1 MAEKET
7 EEMIYNIFE
16 PWKTLD
22 PWQEKYINTEGNC
35 FLLCGRQSG
44 KTAAMSIKFGRRA
57 ATKPKSIIMMI
68 AYTEKQAYN
77 LFFKTLM
84 YLKALYPKMIKRGK
98 WKPTKHQIYLTNGSQ
113 IMCYAAGITGE
124 GLRTYTLTDLVI
136 DEAAAMSREVFI
148 ATTPM
153 LSVTDGVMDLS
164 STPRGKQGYFFD
176 CSDQCPKV
184 KPNFTRFYVS
194 AEDCPRHSKEF
205 LKAERVT
212 MTRLEYAQE
221 YLAQFLD
228 DIKQFFSDK
237 LIKQICTLPGD
248 KSRAPGSFSL
258 SSREYFLGVDIARM
272 GDDESTFEVLERRES
287 NRLVHMESL
296 ITTKTLTTDTTR
308 KILELNKK
316 YDFKKIYI
324 DTGGLGV
331 GVFDQLLEEDD
342 TKRKVISIDNATRPL
357 DKDETRKK
365 KLLKEDLYVNL
376 RRIMER
382 AEIQLL
388 KDENVIASLKSVQ
401 FDQETQK
408 IFGNNTHIAEGLI
421 WAAWCVKDKTLKMF
435 IEWI

>member
-22 PWQEKYINTEGNC
+22 PWQKKYIETEGNC

-44 KTAAMSIKFGRRA
+44 KTAAMSIKFGKRA
-57 ATKPKSIIMMI
+57 AEKPKSIIMMI
-68 AYTEKQAYN
+68 AFTEKQAYN

-113 IMCYAAGITGE
+113 IMCFAAGITGE

-136 DEAAAMSREVFI
+136 DEAAAMAREVFI

-153 LSVTDGVMDLS
+153 LSVTAGTMDLS

-176 CSDQCPKV
+176 CSDQCPDV
-184 KPNFTRFYVS
+184 KENFTRFYVS

-205 LKAERVT
+205 LAAERVT

-228 DIKQFFSDK
+228 DVKQFFSDD
-237 LIKQICTLPGD
+237 LIRQTCTLPGD
-248 KSRAPGSFSL
+248 KSGISGSLIL
-258 SSREYFLGVDIARM
+258 STREYFLGVDIARM
-272 GDDESTFEVLERRES
+272 GDDESTFEVLERTES
-287 NRLVHMESL
+287 RRLVHVESL

-316 YDFKKIYI
+316 YGFKKIYI

-342 TKRKVISIDNATRPL
+342 TKRKVVSIDNATRAL

-376 RRIMER
+376 LRIMER
-382 AEIQLL
+382 VEIRLL
-388 KDENVIASLKSVQ
+388 KDENVMASLKSVQ

-421 WAAWCVKDKTLKMF
+421 RAAWCVKDKSLKMF
-435 IEWI
+435 IDYF